1 MPPTWRTTWFVKLEN
16 VRKGCVLLFSTE
28 NSTFTS
34 GDQHNA
40 PVKMLS
46 LFRKS
51 TVFSWHQLMCH
62 LRCPSIPSSTVAEV
76 NKRDSC
82 DAGSGGLTCD
92 SVGLSNFVRES
103 IISDLESL
111 REAKEKH
118 HQVLRQMRA
127 QKKGGRYKSTETEP
141 EWQLQLPLCPEDLL
155 LQEAEVDPERQR
167 AQVRRPWIGGNLP
180 RVFVGKFLLISF
192 CLKGFP
198 PQDFSKTL
206 GGAP

>member
-1 MPPTWRTTWFVKLEN
+1 MPPAWRTTWFVKLEN

-51 TVFSWHQLMCH
+51 TVFSWYQLMCH

-111 REAKEKH
+111 REKKKKNAIMCWDRWMPQKKQDGIKALKLNLRGNSNCH
-118 HQVLRQMRA
+118 CALRISFSKRRRWIRNDNVLRYA
-127 QKKGGRYKSTETEP
+127 GHG
-141 EWQLQLPLCPEDLL
+141 
-155 LQEAEVDPERQR
+155 
-167 AQVRRPWIGGNLP
+167 
-180 RVFVGKFLLISF
+180 
-192 CLKGFP
+192 
-198 PQDFSKTL
+198 
-206 GGAP
+206 

>member
-103 IISDLESL
+103 ITNDLESR
-111 REAKEKH
+111 REKKEKH

-127 QKKGGRYKSTETEP
+127 QKKQDGIKALKLNLR
-141 EWQLQLPLCPEDLL
+141 
-155 LQEAEVDPERQR
+155 
-167 AQVRRPWIGGNLP
+167 GNSNCHCAP
-180 RVFVGKFLLISF
+180 RISF
-192 CLKGFP
+192 
-198 PQDFSKTL
+198 SKRRRWIRNDNVL
-206 GGAP
+206 RYAGHG

>member
-1 MPPTWRTTWFVKLEN
+1 MPPAWRTTWFVKLEN

-111 REAKEKH
+111 REKKEKH

-127 QKKGGRYKSTETEP
+127 QKQGGEYKSTETEL

-180 RVFVGKFLLISF
+180 RVFVGKS
-192 CLKGFP
+192 C
-198 PQDFSKTL
+198 
-206 GGAP
+206 